1 MTGKQREGGR
11 MDTARSLQAKLG
23 ARLRALRVQRGI
35 SVRTLATRTGFS
47 PSFISQVE
55 SETVSPSIAS
65 LERIA
70 RELGVTLGKL
80 FASIEATPRTV
91 IRRAARATYESAWSR
106 SILTVL
112 ADTAPGRTL
121 SAFEITIAP
130 GGTSGRAVPSEREAL
145 ALVLAGS
152 LVLNTAEGP
161 IELQDGDTAY
171 LVEGVPLAW
180 ENHGTEPA
188 TLLIVGEAGW
198 TADTAGLRTDAGAP
212 EHGESPPVSR

>member
-1 MTGKQREGGR
+1 

-23 ARLRALRVQRGI
+23 AQLRALRLQRGI

-70 RELGVTLGKL
+70 RELGVTLGEL
-80 FASIEATPRTV
+80 FAAIEATPRTV
-91 IRRAARATYESAWSR
+91 VRRAERAAYESAWSR
-106 SILTVL
+106 STLTML
-112 ADTAPGRTL
+112 ADAAPGRKL
-121 SAFEITIAP
+121 SAFEVTVAP
-130 GGTSGRAVPSEREAL
+130 GGASGRAIPSEREAL

-152 LVLNTAEGP
+152 LVLSTAAGP
-161 IELQDGDTAY
+161 IELHAGDAAY

-180 ENHGTEPA
+180 ENHGAEPA
-188 TLLIVGEAGW
+188 RLLVVGEAAG
-198 TADTAGLRTDAGAP
+198 TASTVGLRADAASP
-212 EHGESPPVSR
+212 DRGEATKEAR